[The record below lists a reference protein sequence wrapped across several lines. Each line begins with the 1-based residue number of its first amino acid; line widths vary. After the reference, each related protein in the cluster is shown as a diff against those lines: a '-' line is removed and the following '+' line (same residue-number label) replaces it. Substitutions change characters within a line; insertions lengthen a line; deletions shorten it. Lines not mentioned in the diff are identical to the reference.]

1 MQQIMHYS
9 AVVGASWLSSN
20 VLFVIVWSWL
30 HSRKRHWMSG
40 DSERPS
46 IFTAG
51 NDGDYLNAANTH
63 YLSSSV
69 SSLGPVGMPVN
80 RAS

>member
-1 MQQIMHYS
+1 MHQIMHYS
-9 AVVGASWLSSN
+9 ALVGASWLSSN
-20 VLFVIVWSWL
+20 VLFVIAWSWL

-46 IFTAG
+46 IFTVCSDDA
-51 NDGDYLNAANTH
+51 YLGTRNSH
-63 YLSSSV
+63 YLSGSV
-69 SSLGPVGMPVN
+69 TGLGPVGMPVN